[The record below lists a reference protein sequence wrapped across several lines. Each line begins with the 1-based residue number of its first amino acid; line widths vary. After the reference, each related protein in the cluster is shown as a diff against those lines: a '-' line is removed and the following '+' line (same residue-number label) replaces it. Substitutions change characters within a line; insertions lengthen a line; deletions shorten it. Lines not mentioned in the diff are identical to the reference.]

1 VPLVRRGRRTEGPA
15 GVHQSPMALTT
26 SIKRVLNRALAPANL
41 KIDTL
46 TSERA
51 EHRRLLELDRA
62 GHFERAIC
70 RVPTSFKLPPAA
82 LIETIRAS
90 TSRFESFV
98 SEDRNPVSYSFDNS
112 YFSSPDAEILY
123 AILRWQRP
131 RCYVEI
137 GSGHSTRVARQA
149 VLDGHLPTR
158 ITCIDPAPRREVAG
172 IADEIHRERV
182 ESPQART
189 FLDELLPGDVLFIDS
204 SHDIA
209 PGNDVMHL
217 FLEVLPSLA
226 PGVIIHIHDVF
237 LPYDYPR
244 DWVLEHRL
252 SWTEQYLVAALLS
265 CGSQYEA
272 IWPGYWLQRTWPEFD
287 ALLPHARGRRA
298 QSLWMSI
305 GSRLPAQEPHGEPLA

>member
-1 VPLVRRGRRTEGPA
+1 
-15 GVHQSPMALTT
+15 MALTT

-41 KIDTL
+41 KLETL

-51 EHRRLLELDRA
+51 EYRRLLGLDRD
-62 GHFERAIC
+62 GHFERPIC
-70 RVPTSFKLPPAA
+70 RVPTSFALPPAA

-90 TSRFESFV
+90 TSRFDTFV
-98 SEDRNPVSYSFDNS
+98 SESRNAVGYSFENS
-112 YFSSPDAEILY
+112 YFSSPDAEVLY
-123 AILRWQRP
+123 AMLRWQRP
-131 RCYVEI
+131 RWYVEI

-149 VLDGHLPTR
+149 VLDGQLPTR

-182 ESPQART
+182 EGPRART

-217 FLEVLPSLA
+217 FLDVLPNLA

-252 SWTEQYLVAALLS
+252 CWTEQYLVAALLS
-265 CGSQYEA
+265 CDSRYEA
-272 IWPGYWLQRTWPEFD
+272 IWPGYWLQRTWPEFA
-287 ALLPHARGRRA
+287 ALLPNAKGRRA
-298 QSLWMSI
+298 QSLWLRV
-305 GSRLPAQEPHGEPLA
+305 GSRPPAQEALGQALA

>member
-1 VPLVRRGRRTEGPA
+1 
-15 GVHQSPMALTT
+15 MALTT
-26 SIKRVLNRALAPANL
+26 TIKRVLNRALAPANL
-41 KIDTL
+41 KLDTL

-51 EHRRLLELDRA
+51 EHLRLLELDRN
-62 GHFERAIC
+62 GHFDRPIS
-70 RVPTSFKLPPAA
+70 RVPASFALPPAA
-82 LIETIRAS
+82 LIETIRAG
-90 TSRFESFV
+90 TSRFATFV
-98 SEDRNPVSYSFDNS
+98 SEDRNPVGYSFDNS
-112 YFSSPDAEILY
+112 YFSSPDAEVLY
-123 AILRWQRP
+123 AMLRWKRP
-131 RCYVEI
+131 RWYVEI

-149 VLDGHLPTR
+149 VLDGELPTR
-158 ITCIDPAPRREVAG
+158 ITCIDPAPRREVSG

-209 PGNDVMHL
+209 PGNDVMHI
-217 FLEVLPSLA
+217 FLHVLPSLA

-265 CGSQYEA
+265 CDSRYES
-272 IWPGYWLQRTWPEFD
+272 IWPGYWLQRTWPEFA
-287 ALLPHARGRRA
+287 ALLPNATGRRA
-298 QSLWMSI
+298 QSLWLTA
-305 GSRLPAQEPHGEPLA
+305 GSRPPAQKPPGQAPA